1 MLTRLARRIKNLCA
15 REEGATLAEFAI
27 SFPLYMLV
35 AVMLGALSWWWWNQ
49 TVVATSI
56 TDGVRA
62 ASVMDSNLADGYGRA
77 RILLQAGLGGMAGP
91 YLDNIAIFRSPDQRS
106 VGGMIRGY
114 IHVWFLNWNLPVQ
127 SSSFQRMEQFY
138 PGPPDPG
145 GWE

>member
-1 MLTRLARRIKNLCA
+1 MLKRCARRIKNQCA

-62 ASVMDSNLADGYGRA
+62 ASVMDSSPADGYGRA
-77 RILLQAGLGGMAGP
+77 RNLLQAGLGGMAGP

-106 VGGMIRGY
+106 VSGTIRGY

>member
-1 MLTRLARRIKNLCA
+1 MQRRWARRIKYIVA

-35 AVMLGALSWWWWNQ
+35 VVLLGALAWWWWNQ

-62 ASVMDSNLADGYGRA
+62 AAVADSSLADGYGRA
-77 RILLQAGLGGMAGP
+77 RQLLQAGLGGMAAP
-91 YLDNIAIFRSPDQRS
+91 YLDRIAIFRSPDQRS
-106 VGGMIRGY
+106 VGGAVRGN
-114 IHVWFLNWNLPVQ
+114 IHVWFLNWDLAVQ
-127 SSSFQRMEQFY
+127 GSSFQRMEQFY
-138 PGPPDPG
+138 PGPPESG